1 MYSLNCKGRLLVLEQ
16 PVVMGVLNITPDS
29 FYKGSRIQ
37 SAEELI
43 TQAGNML
50 DSGASILDLGG
61 LSSRPGAVEISV
73 DEEIERV
80 VPAILEIAKRF
91 PRAFISIDS
100 YRPEVARA
108 ALSAGALIINDI
120 GAGESDEMIR
130 LAVYENVPYI
140 CMHMRGKPDTM
151 QKFTSYDDMMTE
163 ILDYFIRRKSE
174 CISMGLK
181 DLIIDPG
188 FGFAKTIRQNFI
200 LLKHLKLLNILE
212 LPVLVG
218 LSRKSTVYKTLGIEP
233 EDALNGS
240 TVLHTLAVGYGASIL
255 RTHDVKE
262 AVETV
267 RLWKAYADA

>member
-29 FYKGSRIQ
+29 FYKGSRIL

-80 VPAILEIAKRF
+80 VPAVREIAKRF

-100 YRPEVARA
+100 YRPQVARA

-120 GAGESDEMIR
+120 GAGESDEMVR

-151 QKFTSYDDMMTE
+151 QEFTSYDDMMTE

-174 CISMGLK
+174 CIRMGLK

-267 RLWKAYADA
+267 RLWKAYTDA